1 MIILMYLYGVL
12 PQSDKHI
19 FENIGL
25 VNIYYSFI
33 QVSLQLI

>member
-1 MIILMYLYGVL
+1 MIILMYLYSVL
-12 PQSDKHI
+12 PQSGNHI

-33 QVSLQLI
+33 QVPIKFV